1 MVLASILNSNLADI
15 NSETQK
21 LKEAEVDAIHFD
33 VMDGIFVD
41 NISFGIP
48 VLASLRNVTDIIVD
62 VHLMIQQPHKFVE
75 RFIKAGA
82 NMISFHIESESD
94 IQQTIDIVHSYG
106 IPVGIAIS
114 PDTPI
119 ETVYPF
125 LASLNPDDFILIM
138 TVYPGLGGQKF
149 IEEMI
154 PKIEKLN
161 LYKCQHQLSFHIEV
175 DGGIN
180 DKTAARCKSAGVDYL
195 VAGSFITSAKN
206 QSEAVKAL
214 NN

>member
-1 MVLASILNSNLADI
+1 MVLASILNSNFADI

-21 LKEAEVDAIHFD
+21 LKEAGVDAIHFD
-33 VMDGIFVD
+33 VMDGVFVD

-48 VLASLRNVTDIIVD
+48 VLASLRNVTDLIID
-62 VHLMIQQPHKFVE
+62 VHLMIEQPHKFVE

-82 NMISFHIESESD
+82 NMISFHIESKSD
-94 IQQTIDIVHSYG
+94 VQQTIDIVHSYG

-114 PDTPI
+114 PNTPI
-119 ETVYPF
+119 ETVYPY
-125 LASLNPDDFILIM
+125 LALLNPDDFILIM

-149 IEEMI
+149 IEEMLLKME
-154 PKIEKLN
+154 KIKM
-161 LYKCQHQLSFHIEV
+161 YKNQYKLSFHVEV
-175 DGGIN
+175 DGGIT
-180 DKTAARCKSAGVDYL
+180 DVTGTLCKSAGVDYL